1 MWRIVHIAHIGAEV
15 AESGH
20 CFASD
25 EMSPFCPTNCPNRK
39 LGFPRCGCL
48 MATAGDDA
56 VAIPDYVAIGV
67 LMAMILF
74 AVARLF
80 VRGNSETRQSQSN
93 FSLRSRTKFIEPCLP
108 SPAKHPPDG
117 PNWIHE
123 ISHDG
128 FRIMAW
134 REATDVELIIP
145 SGNDLISRFPHIAVA
160 VAGLHAQS
168 CLIDGEV
175 IVCDPTGLAVFDL
188 MLGYRAIAST
198 VLCAFDLL
206 ELNGED
212 LRCKPIESRKDALN
226 QLLRRADAAG
236 VVFNQ
241 HYKADGETL
250 FRTACRLGRPG
261 IVSKRLGS
269 PYRSGR
275 SKYWVKVKNPKAPA
289 VTREGGED
297 WSR

>member
-1 MWRIVHIAHIGAEV
+1 
-15 AESGH
+15 
-20 CFASD
+20 
-25 EMSPFCPTNCPNRK
+25 
-39 LGFPRCGCL
+39 

-67 LMAMILF
+67 LIVMILF

-80 VRGNSETRQSQSN
+80 VRGSSETRELQRNSS
-93 FSLRSRTKFIEPCLP
+93 FRPRTKFIEPCLP
-108 SPAKHPPDG
+108 SRAEHPPDG

-123 ISHDG
+123 INHDG
-128 FRIMAW
+128 FRIMAR
-134 REATDVELIIP
+134 REATDVQLITRN
-145 SGNDLISRFPHIAVA
+145 GNDLISRFPHIAVA
-160 VAGLHAQS
+160 VAALPAQS

-175 IVCDPTGLAVFDL
+175 IVCDPSGLAVFDL

-226 QLLRRADAAG
+226 QLLRRADAAV

-250 FRTACRLGRPG
+250 FRAACRLGRQG

-269 PYRSGR
+269 PYCSGR

-289 VTREGGED
+289 VRCQAGED
-297 WSR
+297 WGR